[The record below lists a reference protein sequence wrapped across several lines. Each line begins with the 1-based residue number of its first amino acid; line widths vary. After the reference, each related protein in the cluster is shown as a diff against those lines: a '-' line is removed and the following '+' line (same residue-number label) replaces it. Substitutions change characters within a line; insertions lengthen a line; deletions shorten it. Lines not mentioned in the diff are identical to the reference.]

1 MEKYYRIL
9 NGARVEEH
17 ELQHR
22 ENMAK
27 CPLRDEFGRTAV
39 LAPSSRDDD
48 MYEFIAVVD
57 SIGVYPAKGFY
68 DPEHNIWI
76 FLGKNNYCPPSRM
89 DAVEINIRA
98 WDRAGIIKFA
108 RWCRNRAYEHSWI
121 AADARLAVAGRDTNS
136 AVVNTTTIVTYTAVS
151 VTDAAVHATRVAVD
165 DKRAAFNAANASI
178 HLVDAAFY
186 AAHAAVNAA
195 RVDVN
200 AADAAARAQWND
212 IFEWI
217 AEHDKK
223 YRKKEGEN

>member
-17 ELQHR
+17 ELQHH
-22 ENMAK
+22 ENVAE

-39 LAPSSRDDD
+39 IVPSSRDDD

-57 SIGVYPAKGFY
+57 NMGIYPARGFY
-68 DPEHNIWI
+68 DPERNKWV
-76 FLGKNNYCPPSRM
+76 FLGQDNNCPPSRM
-89 DAVEINIRA
+89 EAVRTVIQG

-121 AADARLAVAGRDTNS
+121 APGIHARVTTNH
-136 AVVNTTTIVTYTAVS
+136 
-151 VTDAAVHATRVAVD
+151 AAVTAAVNAMNNAAHTDIYAAHIALAATYAE
-165 DKRAAFNAANASI
+165 RATFNAANASI

-186 AAHAAVNAA
+186 AAYAA

-217 AEHDKK
+217 ASHDSK
-223 YRKKEGEN
+223 YQKKEGKN